1 MSARRFLLPLL
12 LTALV
17 GCTDPTQAGHG
28 HGDNGH
34 AAHDDSHDSIA
45 ITRWTDTHELFVELD
60 APVAGQPFSY
70 HAHVTRLADNVPAT
84 SGSLTFR
91 FVGMTGQPVS
101 HTDDTVARPG
111 IFAAQANAPA
121 QGVYSLVL
129 TYDNGAERSE
139 WDAGTVTIGNDHP
152 VAHDG
157 EDEGE
162 IAFLKETQWQIPFT
176 TATAQT
182 LQLSPTIETAA
193 IAKAAPASTTVV
205 AAPSDGLLVWAD
217 GLPVVG
223 RRVVRGEPLAAIVP
237 ASMADSWSRLQ
248 ADVSTA
254 RVDSELAER
263 ELARVEALSERDL
276 LPARRLDEAR
286 AGAERA
292 RTEVRATRR
301 RVSTLTS
308 SGAGAIPIT
317 APADGIIVSVGGD
330 HGSEISAGS
339 PLVSVATTRA
349 LLLEGHV
356 HSRTASQLGTVS
368 TVAVHRGDWPVPR
381 ILSNPHVLTDQLV
394 FDPHTLSAPISVL
407 VDDGGG
413 LLVGDL
419 VSLSLGIGT
428 PTPRLA
434 IPRSAVVEASG
445 TDIVFVQKTG
455 ESFTRRRVVLGLAD
469 PTHVEVLSGIE
480 SGERV
485 VTEGGFDVYVA
496 ALSGSLE
503 SHRH

>member
-1 MSARRFLLPLL
+1 MSARRFLFPFLL
-12 LTALV
+12 LAAM
-17 GCTDPTQAGHG
+17 GCTSPPVDGHS
-28 HGDNGH
+28 HGESEDAEHSG
-34 AAHDDSHDSIA
+34 SIA

-60 APVAGQPFSY
+60 APVAGHAFSY
-70 HAHVTRLADNVPAT
+70 HAHVTRLADNAPAT

-101 HTDDTVARPG
+101 HIDDTVARPG
-111 IFAAQANAPA
+111 IVAAEATAPA
-121 QGVYSLVL
+121 QGVYSIVLVSA
-129 TYDNGAERSE
+129 DGAERSE
-139 WDAGTVTIGNDHP
+139 WDAGTVTIGDHHP
-152 VAHDG
+152 VAHAV

-162 IAFLKETQWQIPFT
+162 IPFLKETQWQIPFA
-176 TATAQT
+176 TATAET
-182 LQLSPTIETAA
+182 RPLTPTIETAA

-254 RVDSELAER
+254 RVDRGLAER
-263 ELARVEALSERDL
+263 ELTRVEALSERGL

-286 AGAERA
+286 AGVERA
-292 RTEVRATRR
+292 RAEPQAARR

-308 SGAGAIPIT
+308 SGAGAIPST
-317 APADGIIVSVGGD
+317 APADGIIVTVGGD

-339 PLVSVATTRA
+339 PLVSVATTAA

-356 HSRTASQLGTVS
+356 HSRTASELGTVS
-368 TVAVHRGDWPVPR
+368 TVAVHRGDWPAPQV
-381 ILSNPHVLTDQLV
+381 LVNPHVLTDQLV
-394 FDPHTLSAPISVL
+394 FNPHTLSAPISVL
-407 VDDGGG
+407 VEDGGG

-434 IPRSAVVEASG
+434 VPRSAVIEGNG
-445 TDIVFVQKTG
+445 TDVVFVQKTG

-469 PTHVEVLSGIE
+469 PTHVEVLSGLE
-480 SGERV
+480 PGERV